1 MIKVEDLTKT
11 FDSKVVVDNVSFEVA
26 EQETLVLLGTS
37 GSGKTTTLKM
47 INRLI
52 EPTSGSVTING
63 KNVLDEN
70 PYVLRKRIGYVIQNI
85 GLFPHYTVEENIA
98 MVPKLTEW
106 NKNDIQNRTEE
117 LMEMLGLERELAYRI
132 PDALSGGQK
141 QRVGIARALA
151 ANPPLMLLDEPFG
164 ALDPLTKEQILKDFK
179 KIDALRKTTII
190 LVTHDISEAV
200 ELGNKICL
208 LDEGKVQQF
217 GVPRELLF
225 KPKND
230 FVRDFFNHQRFQIE
244 LKVVTIADILSELPD
259 SEPQDNVL
267 QLDEEESL
275 LNILEK
281 VEKTQDSGILL
292 RIDNDEVQ
300 KCFEPGSL
308 LPAFYQFKSKFTA

>member
-1 MIKVEDLTKT
+1 
-11 FDSKVVVDNVSFEVA
+11 
-26 EQETLVLLGTS
+26 
-37 GSGKTTTLKM
+37 
-47 INRLI
+47 
-52 EPTSGSVTING
+52 VTING

-117 LMEMLGLERELAYRI
+117 LMEMLGLERELAYRR

-267 QLDEEESL
+267 QLEEEESL